1 MSAWRGTRT
10 NIEMAEMEASMNVG
24 ARIETSPCLLCA
36 ATRRRVVAT
45 RGRGFTPLT
54 TVVCEGCGLVS
65 HDPLPDAA
73 ELAAFYATRYRVA
86 YKGRWAPKPK
96 HALRALDGA
105 IARARRL
112 LAWLRPGARV
122 VDLGASSGEF
132 VLAMREA
139 GCDASGVEPNRGYAA
154 FARATY
160 GVVVD
165 DGGLDDATF
174 APGSVDMA
182 CLNHVLEHMADPRA
196 TLRRIGAWLKPEGLM
211 FVEVPNLAGMRK
223 QARDAFHYAHVW
235 NFTPE
240 TLHRLAWQEGFAPV
254 CEGEATGTSVILQR
268 RSAAMAAPAGADAA
282 LAERIFA
289 QVARGQRP
297 SAYLLS
303 GAPFSR
309 RWQRLRR
316 NLREMLIL
324 RAAGDWPSFARARIA
339 AARLE
344 LAYGTALAVA
354 ASRARQ
360 GPSHAAGARA
370 TLERA
375 A

>member
-1 MSAWRGTRT
+1 
-10 NIEMAEMEASMNVG
+10 
-24 ARIETSPCLLCA
+24 
-36 ATRRRVVAT
+36 
-45 RGRGFTPLT
+45 
-54 TVVCEGCGLVS
+54 
-65 HDPLPDAA
+65 
-73 ELAAFYATRYRVA
+73 
-86 YKGRWAPKPK
+86 
-96 HALRALDGA
+96 
-105 IARARRL
+105 
-112 LAWLRPGARV
+112 
-122 VDLGASSGEF
+122 
-132 VLAMREA
+132 
-139 GCDASGVEPNRGYAA
+139 
-154 FARATY
+154 
-160 GVVVD
+160 
-165 DGGLDDATF
+165 
-174 APGSVDMA
+174 
-182 CLNHVLEHMADPRA
+182 
-196 TLRRIGAWLKPEGLM
+196 
-211 FVEVPNLAGMRK
+211 
-223 QARDAFHYAHVW
+223 
-235 NFTPE
+235 
-240 TLHRLAWQEGFAPV
+240 
-254 CEGEATGTSVILQR
+254 
-268 RSAAMAAPAGADAA
+268 MAAPAGADAA

-289 QVARGQRP
+289 QVVRGQRP